1 MEEMNLKL
9 TFENNWN
16 RSCLVVDTSA
26 PYTEDYQIKMLKNNS
41 VPGLLKIAGNGLEG
55 KSRYTYPV
63 QELLPF
69 SQKYTKQKISF
80 STLNL
85 LINQLIDLTHVLG
98 NYLLNPDC
106 ILLHPDCIFE
116 PREPSEQQAK
126 QHFYF
131 CYVPS
136 FSGSLSDSFH
146 KLTEFIV
153 QNLDYNDDNGI
164 LLACLLHKETLQKN
178 YHLESLLQSCRKE
191 AARREEQE
199 TMSVNKN
206 RKMKLSHPT
215 PDQTLTNTSKVP
227 TTSAT
232 LADSSASTAPSTS
245 SRRSLPSSETRAK
258 STPSEYLPPEDFE
271 EFEDELLIQS
281 RRGASEAS
289 ILASEALSYPSEEN
303 SMPLMEEKRYR
314 PFKRFTRTIKN
325 THWGNWDDLIT
336 EADEYEP

>member
-9 TFENNWN
+9 TFKNNWN
-16 RSCLVVDTSA
+16 RSCLVVDTSV

-63 QELLPF
+63 QELLTF
-69 SQKYTKQKISF
+69 SQKYTEQKISF

-85 LINQLIDLTHVLG
+85 LITQLIDLTHVLE

-116 PREPSEQQAK
+116 PREPLEHPTK
-126 QHFYF
+126 QYFYF

-136 FSGSLSDSFH
+136 FPGSLSDSFH

-199 TMSVNKN
+199 TMSVNKY
-206 RKMKLSHPT
+206 RKMNLSHPDT
-215 PDQTLTNTSKVP
+215 HQILTNTSRAP
-227 TTSAT
+227 TTSVT
-232 LADSSASTAPSTS
+232 SADSTASPALSTS
-245 SRRSLPSSETRAK
+245 SGRSLHSSEIRSK
-258 STPSEYLPPEDFE
+258 VTPSEDLPPDNFE
-271 EFEDELLIQS
+271 EFEDELLIQ
-281 RRGASEAS
+281 RRRDASGASNSDPES
-289 ILASEALSYPSEEN
+289 ISYPSEEN

-314 PFKRFTRTIKN
+314 PFKRFTRKIKN

-336 EADEYEP
+336 EADEYNQ

>member
-41 VPGLLKIAGNGLEG
+41 VPGLLKITGNGLEG

-69 SQKYTKQKISF
+69 SQKYTEQKISF

-85 LINQLIDLTHVLG
+85 LINQLIALTHVLG

-116 PREPSEQQAK
+116 RREPSEQQTK
-126 QHFYF
+126 QPFYF

-136 FSGSLSDSFH
+136 FPGSLSDSFH

-206 RKMKLSHPT
+206 GKMKLSQPI
-215 PDQTLTNTSKVP
+215 PDQTLTNTSKAP
-227 TTSAT
+227 TASTTS
-232 LADSSASTAPSTS
+232 ADSSASTAPSTS
-245 SRRSLPSSETRAK
+245 SRRSLRSPEVRAK
-258 STPSEYLPPEDFE
+258 ATPSEDLPPEDFE

-281 RRGASEAS
+281 RRDASRASNSASES
-289 ILASEALSYPSEEN
+289 FSYPSGEN
-303 SMPLMEEKRYR
+303 SMSLMEEKRYR
-314 PFKRFTRTIKN
+314 PFKHFTRRIKN

-336 EADEYEP
+336 EADEYES

>member
-1 MEEMNLKL
+1 MEEMNLRL

-16 RSCLVVDTSA
+16 RSCLVVDTSVS
-26 PYTEDYQIKMLKNNS
+26 YTEDYQIRMMKNNS
-41 VPGLLKIAGNGLEG
+41 IPGLLKVSGNGLEG
-55 KSRYTYPV
+55 KSRYTYQV

-69 SQKYTKQKISF
+69 SQKYAEQKISF

-85 LINQLIDLTHVLG
+85 LISQLLELTHVLEK
-98 NYLLNPDC
+98 YLLNPDC

-116 PREPSEQQAK
+116 SRNQSDDQTEH
-126 QHFYF
+126 HFYF

-136 FSGSLSDSFH
+136 FPRSLSDSFH

-178 YHLESLLQSCRKE
+178 YHLESLLQSCQKE

-206 RKMKLSHPT
+206 GKMKLDHPNTEKTSRQTFKTSITASGSANVHTKPSEIRDT
-215 PDQTLTNTSKVP
+215 PDTSKG
-227 TTSAT
+227 
-232 LADSSASTAPSTS
+232 LST
-245 SRRSLPSSETRAK
+245 
-258 STPSEYLPPEDFE
+258 EDRDGFE
-271 EFEDELLIQS
+271 EEFDEDPLS
-281 RRGASEAS
+281 KSYSDYPEAS
-289 ILASEALSYPSEEN
+289 DLASESFSYASEEN

-314 PFKRFTRTIKN
+314 PFKRLTRKIKN
-325 THWGNWDDLIT
+325 NHWGNWDDLIT
-336 EADEYEP
+336 EANEYEP

>member
-16 RSCLVVDTSA
+16 RSCLVVDTSV
-26 PYTEDYQIKMLKNNS
+26 PYTEDYQIRMLKNNS
-41 VPGLLKIAGNGLEG
+41 VSGLLKVSGNGLEG
-55 KSRYTYPV
+55 KSRYTYQV
-63 QELLPF
+63 QGLLPF
-69 SQKYTKQKISF
+69 SQKYTEQKISF

-85 LINQLIDLTHVLG
+85 LISQLIELTHVLG

-116 PREPSEQQAK
+116 AREQADCPAEH
-126 QHFYF
+126 HFYF

-136 FSGSLSDSFH
+136 FPRSLSDSFH
-146 KLTEFIV
+146 RLTEFIV

-178 YHLESLLQSCRKE
+178 YHLESLLQSCQKE
-191 AARREEQE
+191 AARREGQE

-206 RKMKLSHPT
+206 GKMKLDHPNTEKTSHHISRT
-215 PDQTLTNTSKVP
+215 
-227 TTSAT
+227 
-232 LADSSASTAPSTS
+232 STASSGSSKAHVRPSV
-245 SRRSLPSSETRAK
+245 PKDAA
-258 STPSEYLPPEDFE
+258 TPSKSPAPESMNRFDEVFE
-271 EFEDELLIQS
+271 EDSPAQNCKDYP
-281 RRGASEAS
+281 EAPDLPTES
-289 ILASEALSYPSEEN
+289 ISYSSEEN
-303 SMPLMEEKRYR
+303 SLPLMEEKRYR
-314 PFKRFTRTIKN
+314 PFKRLTRKIKH

>member
-16 RSCLVVDTSA
+16 RSCLVVDTAA

-41 VPGLLKIAGNGLEG
+41 IPGLLKIAGNGLEG

-63 QELLPF
+63 QKLLPF
-69 SQKYTKQKISF
+69 SQKYTEQKISF

-85 LINQLIDLTHVLG
+85 LISQLINLTHVLG

-116 PREPSEQQAK
+116 LREPFDQQTK
-126 QHFYF
+126 QQFYF

-136 FSGSLSDSFH
+136 FPGSLSDSFH

-199 TMSVNKN
+199 NMSVSKN
-206 RKMKLSHPT
+206 GKMKLSHPDTDQALSNPSRT
-215 PDQTLTNTSKVP
+215 PTISA
-227 TTSAT
+227 TSA
-232 LADSSASTAPSTS
+232 DSIASPVPSTS
-245 SRRSLPSSETRAK
+245 SRCSPHSSEAQ
-258 STPSEYLPPEDFE
+258 SEVTSSENLPPEDFE
-271 EFEDELLIQS
+271 EFEDELLIRS
-281 RRGASEAS
+281 RTDASEAS
-289 ILASEALSYPSEEN
+289 NSVSEPFFYPSEEN
-303 SMPLMEEKRYR
+303 SIPLMEEKRYR
-314 PFKRFTRTIKN
+314 PFKRFTHKIKN

>member
-41 VPGLLKIAGNGLEG
+41 IPGLLNIAGNGLEG

-69 SQKYTKQKISF
+69 SQKYTEQKISF

-85 LINQLIDLTHVLG
+85 LINQLITLTHVLG

-116 PREPSEQQAK
+116 PRELSEQQTK
-126 QHFYF
+126 QPFYF

-136 FSGSLSDSFH
+136 CPGSLSDSFH

-191 AARREEQE
+191 AARREEQD

-206 RKMKLSHPT
+206 VKMKLNYPT
-215 PDQTLTNTSKVP
+215 PNQALPNTSRTP
-227 TTSAT
+227 TTSVT
-232 LADSSASTAPSTS
+232 STDSTASTPPSTS
-245 SRRSLPSSETRAK
+245 SRCSLRSSKARSK
-258 STPSEYLPPEDFE
+258 STPSEDLPPEDFE
-271 EFEDELLIQS
+271 GFEDELLIQS
-281 RRGASEAS
+281 HRDTSGAPDSASES
-289 ILASEALSYPSEEN
+289 FSYPSEEN

-314 PFKRFTRTIKN
+314 PFKRFTRKMKN